1 MAKPPIAT
9 KRARWIEL
17 QECLDAA
24 KLASNG
30 NEIKAIEA
38 RLRVLRVACEWAN
51 AEEQAA
57 ETQRLE
63 RKLNELR
70 EQLSGGY
77 GSGEAVVPPPLEE
90 AH

>member
-24 KLASNG
+24 KLADSA
-30 NEIKAIEA
+30 NEVKAIDA
-38 RLRVLRVACEWAN
+38 RLRVLKVACEWAN
-51 AEEQAA
+51 AEDQAA

-63 RKLNELR
+63 RKLGELQER
-70 EQLSGGY
+70 LSSGY
-77 GSGEAVVPPPLEE
+77 GSGEPLAPPVVREP
-90 AH
+90 H